1 MSDAP
6 KRKPGRPPGTINKT
20 SAAAIER
27 ASAAGL
33 LPHEI
38 LLSFARGEPQIHK
51 TVNPVTGYVTEHTI
65 YPEPDMRLQAAN
77 MAAPYFAPKLAQVQ
91 HRGSISRSADQ
102 VSDDEL
108 IKMAVG
114 DGQDDKRDEDAVGT

>member
-1 MSDAP
+1 MGVGPGKSNNP
-6 KRKPGRPPGTINKT
+6 RGRPPGVRNKL
-20 SAAAIER
+20 SRENAERAAAT
-27 ASAAGL
+27 GL

-38 LLSFARGEPQIHK
+38 LLSFARGEEQIERS
-51 TVNPVTGYVTEHTI
+51 VNPVTGEVVEHRV
-65 YPEPDMRLQAAN
+65 YPTSDMRAQCAN
-77 MAAPYFAPKLAQVQ
+77 WAAPYFAPKLAQVQ

-114 DGQDDKRDEDAVGT
+114 DGDERE